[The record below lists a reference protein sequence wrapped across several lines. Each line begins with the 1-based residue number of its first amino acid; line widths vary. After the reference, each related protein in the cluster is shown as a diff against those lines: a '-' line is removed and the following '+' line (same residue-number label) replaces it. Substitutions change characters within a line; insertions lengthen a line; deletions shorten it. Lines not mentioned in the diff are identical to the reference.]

1 MSLEKAI
8 QKLTQVIKAKTGV
21 SPSVGPGGREII
33 SDPCRGV
40 IPGDG
45 AYCKCYKKRNPEYA
59 GPCYFQ
65 GSNGKCYVQ
74 IYRNGSTVPYTETIN
89 GACPTI
95 GVPSTSSL

>member
-21 SPSVGPGGREII
+21 SPGVGPGGREII

-45 AYCKCYKKRNPEYA
+45 AYCDCYKKSNPDYE

-65 GSNGKCYVQ
+65 GNNGKCYIK
-74 IYRNGSTVPYTETIN
+74 IYIKKSKKPYNETRNGN
-89 GACPTI
+89 CPGI
-95 GVPSTSSL
+95 GIPTASSL